1 MTTEVKGRKP
11 QDHKQKA
18 GTASKDVERLRELDE
33 LLADMPELCPPHKLR
48 YRDRARVQEI
58 AAEAV
63 GRGVIVLKDDDEGDG
78 ENEGIEFDVRREE
91 DRARLRALH
100 DVVAMIDEFAESIAL
115 DPEAYTEWSIGKN
128 EEYFFAILTRYDEA
142 VGESN
147 GS

>member
-115 DPEAYTEWSIGKN
+115 DPEAYTEWSLSKN
-128 EEYFFAILTRYDEA
+128 EEHFFAILTRYDEA